1 MYNKKLLK
9 TVTGNLDKAKAPV
22 KKADI
27 DYVSKMGYRDD
38 SPFNKRKSITINTP
52 DGSIDMSNTG
62 QPLIANGKYLPPYSG
77 IHQFDTNEVIETKL
91 YRIELISYRTYSV

>member
-1 MYNKKLLK
+1 MANKKILQK
-9 TVTGNLDKAKAPV
+9 AVSNLDKAKAPV

-38 SPFNKRKSITINTP
+38 SPFNKRRSITINTP

-62 QPLIANGKYLPPYSG
+62 QPLLANGEYLPPYSG
-77 IHQFDTNEVIETKL
+77 IHQFDTNEVIETK
-91 YRIELISYRTYSV
+91 